1 MNYLNQL
8 LDYKKSEKFLGIV
21 GLGLENRQF
30 LKWLVEIVGFSV
42 KQIHLFDQ
50 NEISPEILDKYSFNQ
65 SQIHTGIDYLEQ
77 VKTQPIELLIK
88 APGMWSNL
96 SEFVAFRG
104 NHGDD
109 SILSSLTYFFEA
121 YREQIIAITG
131 TKGKSTTSSLTNHI
145 LNSLNGIRSHYCGN
159 TTNISPYQFWND
171 LSAKV
176 DQSVFFI
183 IEVSS
188 FQLQD
193 LGASKLSPKYG
204 AITNYYIDHLDQ
216 HSTKEEYWNSKDKLF
231 IHQKEGDTMIY
242 TETVL
247 QNTQHKEVL
256 SRFGLLV
263 SQEEIEK
270 VVKDFRLPIVGSHNK
285 SNSALALLLIA
296 KIVPQ
301 SEYNSDDIQSS
312 LNSYNQLPHRLELTQ
327 QVAKKIHIH
336 NDEIDTEIALNITFF
351 NDSAATEPDAVI
363 AAINSLT
370 ESESDY
376 LWLQLSGNGKGS
388 ALEKLARKILD
399 VQLISRL
406 YRVDYCGKVGSEVL
420 STIYATLGLKL
431 TPPVH
436 LLKEVV
442 EESFTDSKT
451 IAKDFTQWLSNHL
464 HELDMIGNEDEIL
477 RILKQKTLNLNIVL
491 SPCGNS
497 KDEFENYHE
506 RGIWW
511 QTQARKV
518 S

>member
-8 LDYKKSEKFLGIV
+8 LDFKQEGKSIGIV
-21 GLGLENRQF
+21 GLGVENRQF
-30 LKWLVEIVGFSV
+30 LKWLIEVVGFSV
-42 KQIHLFDQ
+42 NQIHLFDQ
-50 NEISPEILDKYSFNQ
+50 NQIPSEILDKYSFDG
-65 SQIHTGIDYLEQ
+65 SQTHTGLDYLHQ
-77 VKTQPIELLIK
+77 INTQSVEILIK

-96 SEFVAFRG
+96 PEFVAFRE
-104 NHGDD
+104 HHSID
-109 SILSSLTYFFEA
+109 SILSSLTYFFEK

-145 LNSLNGIRSHYCGN
+145 LNSMNGIRSHYCGN
-159 TTNISPYQFWND
+159 TTNISPYQFWTD
-171 LSAKV
+171 IGSQI
-176 DQSVFFI
+176 DQSVFFV

-193 LGASKLSPKYG
+193 LGTSKLSPRYG

-216 HSTKEEYWNSKDKLF
+216 HGTKEEYWNSKDQLF
-231 IHQKEGDTMIY
+231 IHQKEGDAVFY

-247 QNTQHKEVL
+247 QNTQHASELKEHGI
-256 SRFGLLV
+256 FV
-263 SQEEIEK
+263 SQEVVEK
-270 VVKDFRLPIVGSHNK
+270 VVKDFRIPLVGSHNK
-285 SNSALALLLIA
+285 LNTALALLLIA
-296 KIVPQ
+296 NIVPD
-301 SEYNSDDIQSS
+301 SIDKMDNIQSA
-312 LNSYNQLPHRLELTQ
+312 LDSYHQLPHRLELTH

-336 NDEIDTEIALNITFF
+336 NDEIDTEIALSITFY

-370 ESESDY
+370 EAHSDY
-376 LWLQLSGNGKGS
+376 LWLQLSGNGKGAS
-388 ALEKLARKILD
+388 LENLARKILD

-406 YRVDYCGKVGSEVL
+406 YRVDYCGKVGSDVL
-420 STIYATLGLKL
+420 ATIYATLGLEL

-436 LLKEVV
+436 SLKEVV
-442 EESFTDSKT
+442 EESFTDAKT

-506 RGIWW
+506 RGVWW
-511 QTQARKV
+511 QEQARKV
-518 S
+518 N